1 MKKRKNTAKKKTSRY
16 FSDTNLVE
24 YGINVTLQVTEGKY
38 QHVNVSVISGQLL
51 VDFDTKIWNLR

>member
-51 VDFDTKIWNLR
+51 VDFDMKI